1 MVTRFWLCFRFF
13 EFRGR
18 GCELNFETNAEFEIL
33 HMYGHDHCDRWLSM
47 CTQLSRCSSFFFIF
61 FFFSAIRKF
70 RIISFSKHC
79 ARRKKTE
86 ESRQTV
92 AKRAATNRF
101 SFFGFFLGSK
111 EWEVIVTI
119 ISLCSVLIV
128 VMLIGYLH
136 ADPSSWSSYRGKFVI
151 LLISV
156 AVVVY
161 KSFALN

>member
-1 MVTRFWLCFRFF
+1 MSLRRVVINGHAFLTLLSIFRIPWSWLRIKFRN
-13 EFRGR
+13 ERGVR
-18 GCELNFETNAEFEIL
+18 DSAHVWARSLRSLVIHVHSTFA
-33 HMYGHDHCDRWLSM
+33 M
-47 CTQLSRCSSFFFIF
+47 QFFFLYF
-61 FFFSAIRKF
+61 FFFCAIRKF

-119 ISLCSVLIV
+119 ISLCSFP
-128 VMLIGYLH
+128 Y
-136 ADPSSWSSYRGKFVI
+136 
-151 LLISV
+151 
-156 AVVVY
+156 
-161 KSFALN
+161 